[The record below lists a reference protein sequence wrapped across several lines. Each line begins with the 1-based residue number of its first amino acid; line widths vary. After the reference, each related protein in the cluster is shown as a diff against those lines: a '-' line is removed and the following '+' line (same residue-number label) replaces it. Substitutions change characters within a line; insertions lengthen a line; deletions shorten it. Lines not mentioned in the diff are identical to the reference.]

1 MYILSIIFYYSLYF
15 LLIFFTKKTF
25 GRMLCERMF
34 NEVKYELKFYNLFNS
49 DSAYHYVN
57 SMPMLKL
64 DYFLII

>member
-1 MYILSIIFYYSLYF
+1 
-15 LLIFFTKKTF
+15 
-25 GRMLCERMF
+25 MLCERMF